1 MLFIPTEQSLSEFVV
16 LSVTCL
22 VALAT
27 GNRLTIPR
35 WAWVAGGA
43 LCAALLL
50 VKVSTG
56 SVLLAVLMIS
66 AVVQR
71 RREAVALL
79 MSSFIAW
86 VLVLWV
92 LLGQSLTDLP
102 GWLRGAV
109 EIAFGHTSAMSIGTP
124 GGAWQY
130 GVLAVV
136 LGTAAMAIGPEVLR
150 IWRSDRQA
158 GLHAIAA
165 VLIVALLAWFFV
177 KQGFVRRDGH
187 AAVFFAGAVIATAV
201 LTAWQR
207 LGRVHLVLLSTS
219 CMLALVGCLVI
230 DIRVNV
236 DRLSPHRP
244 LIDVA
249 SSVELVV
256 SVSARSDELLSANED
271 ARSEYEV
278 PQRMLDA
285 IGAAPVHV
293 DPHEVTL
300 AWAYGLNWQPISPMQ
315 RYIGYTV
322 WLDQRNADELIGD
335 EAPEFVLHAPQG
347 AIVSGRRRDAI
358 PRAPSRLVAWNRE
371 MSSSFR
377 LPDRTGPCSCR
388 SSMRSRLGRSSPHCC

>member
-1 MLFIPTEQSLSEFVV
+1 VVVTAALMLFIPTEQSLSEFVV

-56 SVLLAVLMIS
+56 PVLLAVLMIS

-230 DIRVNV
+230 
-236 DRLSPHRP
+236 
-244 LIDVA
+244 
-249 SSVELVV
+249 E
-256 SVSARSDELLSANED
+256 ARSCYCDRVKQAYKSAAAVCCIALLGWPSSGHH
-271 ARSEYEV
+271 RCCFVGRTRCFRVCSI
-278 PQRMLDA
+278 R
-285 IGAAPVHV
+285 
-293 DPHEVTL
+293 
-300 AWAYGLNWQPISPMQ
+300 
-315 RYIGYTV
+315 RTV
-322 WLDQRNADELIGD
+322 VGERGCT
-335 EAPEFVLHAPQG
+335 
-347 AIVSGRRRDAI
+347 
-358 PRAPSRLVAWNRE
+358 
-371 MSSSFR
+371 FR
-377 LPDRTGPCSCR
+377 I
-388 SSMRSRLGRSSPHCC
+388 